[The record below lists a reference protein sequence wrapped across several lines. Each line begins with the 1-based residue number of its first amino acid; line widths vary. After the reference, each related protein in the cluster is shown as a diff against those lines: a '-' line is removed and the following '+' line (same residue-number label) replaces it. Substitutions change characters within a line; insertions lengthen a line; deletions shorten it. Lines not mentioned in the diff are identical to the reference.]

1 MTIRSWIAIDAY
13 NCRFK
18 LAIPRE
24 NDGYKPLEDIIQ
36 SVERICQYYILQE
49 RPSNDDSDGFPRR
62 LKRAVTRQSLPDFI
76 STTNEFNNLVEQSAN
91 KNIISRKLE
100 SLHHVPLPLIERI
113 LSQIYARTVS
123 PRVESLRKYENGTD
137 NVYGELL
144 PRFASQIFKDAKL
157 TSDQVFVDLGS
168 GVGNVVLQ
176 AALEVGC
183 DSWGCEIMPN
193 PCDLANRQADEF
205 RARCKLWGIAPGE
218 VHLVQGNFLSDEEV
232 AKVLTRADVILVNN
246 QAFTPGL
253 NDDLVLKFLDLKEGA
268 RLISLKSFVP
278 SGFRMQARN
287 AHDPRNLLN
296 VTRKEYGSCCVSW
309 TDSGGEYFVAVKDSK
324 KLEEFQKSLK

>member
-1 MTIRSWIAIDAY
+1 MIHCWLVIDAY
-13 NCRFK
+13 NSRFK

-24 NDGYKPLEDIIQ
+24 SDGYKPLEDIIQ
-36 SVERICQYYILQE
+36 SVERVCQYYIQQE
-49 RPSNDDSDGFPRR
+49 WPSDDDSDSFSRR
-62 LKRAVTRQSLPDFI
+62 LKKAVTRQSLPDFI
-76 STTNEFNNLVEQSAN
+76 SIIKEFNSLVELSTHN
-91 KNIISRKLE
+91 NIISKNLE
-100 SLHHVPLPLIERI
+100 SLRHVPLPLIERI

-144 PRFASQIFKDAKL
+144 PRFASQIFRDAKL
-157 TSDQVFVDLGS
+157 TSDQIFIDLGS

-176 AALEVGC
+176 AALEIGC

-193 PCDLANRQADEF
+193 PCDLADRQADEF
-205 RARCKLWGIAPGE
+205 RARCKLWGIAPGK
-218 VHLVQGNFLSDEEV
+218 VHLIQGNFLTDEEV
-232 AKVLTRADVILVNN
+232 AKVLTRADAILVNN

-287 AHDPRNLLN
+287 AHDPRNLLS

-309 TDSGGEYFVAVKDSK
+309 TDSGGEYYVAVKDSK